1 MFKVGEIALTQGC
14 KRHPN
19 NVEVEII
26 PTPKGIQMK
35 GIYGILFDGVNYL
48 IEEKI
53 LKNFRHQIL
62 LILGGIVFGSRLQ
75 LLHDVNINTVLGQYL
90 WKATLK
96 H

>member
-35 GIYGILFDGVNYL
+35 GIYAISFDGINYL
-48 IEEKI
+48 IEEKN
-53 LKNFRHQIL
+53 LKKLPPPNTPSTWENCIWKP
-62 LILGGIVFGSRLQ
+62 ST
-75 LLHDVNINTVLGQYL
+75 INAVL
-90 WKATLK
+90 TF
-96 H
+96 